1 MRSMPVR
8 LARAAT
14 TAALP
19 ALAVLALAGCGDD
32 SGGTSSSTSPSADA
46 TPTPVTIS
54 APTTAATASTPTADV
69 TATITI
75 AGGKVTGGIQTINA
89 KAGQTVMITAT
100 SDATEEVHIHGYDKE
115 LELTP
120 GKPASITFT
129 ADTKGS
135 FEIESHKTD
144 KLLAKLVVS

>member
-1 MRSMPVR
+1 MRSVPVR

-14 TAALP
+14 TAVLP
-19 ALAVLALAGCGDD
+19 ALALLALAGCGGD
-32 SGGTSSSTSPSADA
+32 SGGTSSSPSPSADA
-46 TPTPVTIS
+46 TPSTVTIS
-54 APTTAATASTPTADV
+54 APTTSASSTPAADV

-89 KAGQTVMITAT
+89 KAGQTIMITAT

-120 GKPASITFT
+120 GKPASVTFT